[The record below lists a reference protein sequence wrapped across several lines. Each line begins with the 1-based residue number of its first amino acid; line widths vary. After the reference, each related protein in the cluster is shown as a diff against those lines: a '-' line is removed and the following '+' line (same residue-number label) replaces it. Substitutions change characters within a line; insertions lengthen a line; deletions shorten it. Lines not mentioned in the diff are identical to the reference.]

1 MHCGRRSSI
10 NIDAKSD
17 EVELMNHPGFYKNK
31 NLNYSFHS
39 DLNLETIGKRKKYYS
54 SKLKTDNDNEEYQYI
69 NLNDE
74 EKL

>member
-1 MHCGRRSSI
+1 
-10 NIDAKSD
+10 
-17 EVELMNHPGFYKNK
+17 MNHPGFYKNK

-39 DLNLETIGKRKKYYS
+39 DLNLETIGKRKKYYY
-54 SKLKTDNDNEEYQYI
+54 SKLKKDNDNEEYKYI